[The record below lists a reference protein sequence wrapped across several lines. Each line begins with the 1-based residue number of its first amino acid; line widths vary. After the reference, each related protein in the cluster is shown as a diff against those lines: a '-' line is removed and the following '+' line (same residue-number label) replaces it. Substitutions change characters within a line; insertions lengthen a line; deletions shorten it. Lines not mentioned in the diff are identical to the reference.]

1 MDDTTSYFDCNA
13 SFGSPASG
21 TFQPCISAET
31 LLEEMDWVGV
41 ENALVHHAL
50 MRDQSPVVGNRALC
64 DAIADHPRLHGT
76 WAILPP
82 QTHELPTG
90 ISFFEAMAK
99 EGIHALWAFPQE
111 HRYVLSQRTF
121 GTFLDEVAQ
130 RHIPLFVPRD
140 AGGTDPHDTWHLV
153 YQLLKD
159 YPSLTLV
166 IAAHG
171 PWGED
176 RFFRPLLEQ
185 HPNFCLD
192 ISRYELDGGLHDLVD
207 KYGPDRLLYG
217 SNFPDHAMGGPRM
230 MVANGQLNDI
240 ARRAIAG
247 DNLRRLLE
255 EVEL

>member
-1 MDDTTSYFDCNA
+1 MDDKLSYFDCNA

-21 TFQPCISAET
+21 TFGPCTSAKK

-50 MRDQSPVVGNRALC
+50 MRGQSPAVGNDILC
-64 DAIADHPRLHGT
+64 EAIADHPRLWGT

-82 QTHELPTG
+82 QTNELPTG
-90 ISFFEAMAK
+90 AAFFEAMAK
-99 EGIHALWAFPQE
+99 TEIRALWAFPQE
-111 HRYVLSQRTF
+111 HRYILSQRVF
-121 GTFLDEVAQ
+121 GTFLDEIAE
-130 RHIPLFVPRD
+130 RRIPLFIHRD
-140 AGGTDPHDTWHLV
+140 AGGSDPHDTWHLV
-153 YQLLKD
+153 YQLLED
-159 YPSLTLV
+159 YPLLTLI

-185 HPNFCLD
+185 YPSFYLD

-207 KYGPDRLLYG
+207 KYGPDHLLYG

-230 MVANGQLNDI
+230 MVAHGQIDHA

>member
-1 MDDTTSYFDCNA
+1 MDDAISYFDCNV

-21 TFQPCISAET
+21 TFQPCTSVED
-31 LLEEMDWVGV
+31 LLQEMGWVGV
-41 ENALVHHAL
+41 DNALVRHAL
-50 MRDQSPVVGNRALC
+50 MRDQSPAVGNHVLC
-64 DAIADHPRLHGT
+64 QAIADHPRLWGS

-82 QTHELPTG
+82 QTNELPAG
-90 ISFFEAMAK
+90 NAFFEAMA
-99 EGIHALWAFPQE
+99 EQRIRALWAFPQE

-130 RHIPLFVPRD
+130 RRIPFFIPRD
-140 AGGTDPHDTWHLV
+140 AGGTDPHDTWRLV
-153 YQLLKD
+153 YQLLQD

-176 RFFRPLLEQ
+176 RFFRPLLQQ
-185 HPNFCLD
+185 HPNFYLD

-217 SNFPDHAMGGPRM
+217 SNFPNHAMGGPRM
-230 MVANGQLNDI
+230 MVAHGQIGDA

-255 EVEL
+255 EVQL